1 MAEEQS
7 ASSCGIEHA
16 RPVGYEGAFGRSLI
30 TFLFGIFT
38 LPLILDYLWPL
49 WDDRNQTLHDKVP
62 STVVVRV

>member
-1 MAEEQS
+1 M
-7 ASSCGIEHA
+7 
-16 RPVGYEGAFGRSLI
+16 I

-49 WDDRNQTLHDKVP
+49 WDDRNQTLHDKAV